1 MKKAQVSGSNVAV
14 LIFLIALFMVV
25 YIMLIPEKD
34 RNELLGE
41 NATSLTSSKTNSYSV
56 ILLQSPGK
64 MQDFTGEEFTED
76 LGSINLGI
84 ISEPE
89 TSTLSSRF
97 EVSKYLFSTKSQ
109 DFTFNVEDL
118 DSLESASLFF
128 TVQNSKGDLNI
139 ELNDQIIFSST
150 ASGLTQ
156 VQLSLNY
163 LQTTN
168 KLRFS
173 TSSSISRTYYT
184 ISDLRLRKSF
194 QIVNDKKTIP
204 IELNEAEDGSGVL
217 SYSVY
222 CNQKN
227 SNGRLRIF
235 LNKEEISNEY
245 LGCYNSNKELEIA
258 SSKLKQGTNEFLFEV
273 DKGDYL
279 LNDINLKI
287 KSENQGK
294 VMYKFSIPKEQYD
307 SILNSGKDIVLNLEF
322 NSPGKKSMDV
332 NINNNK
338 FTVSTEDLSYKK
350 LINNMIKESNNFI
363 EISPKSEFDLVELRI
378 NTE

>member
-1 MKKAQVSGSNVAV
+1 MAKAQVSGSNVAV
-14 LIFLIALFMVV
+14 LVFLIALFMVV

-34 RNELLGE
+34 RNALLGE
-41 NATSLTSSKTNSYSV
+41 NATSPSSSKTNSYSV

-64 MQDFTGEEFTED
+64 MQDFTGEEFTEE

-89 TSTLSSRF
+89 TQTLSSRF

-109 DFTFNVEDL
+109 DFAFNIGDL
-118 DSLESASLFF
+118 GSLESASLFF
-128 TVQNSKGDLNI
+128 TVQESKGDLSI
-139 ELNDQIIFSST
+139 ELNDNVIFSSV

-156 VQLSLNY
+156 VELPLTYLQLS
-163 LQTTN
+163 N

-173 TSSSISRTYYT
+173 VSSSISRNYYK

-194 QIVNDKKTIP
+194 QIINDKKTIP
-204 IELNEAEDGSGVL
+204 IELSEAEDGDGVL

-245 LGCYNSNKELEIA
+245 LGCYNQNKELEIS
-258 SSKLKQGTNEFLFEV
+258 SSKLKTGTNEFLFEI

-279 LNDINLKI
+279 LNTINLKI
-287 KSENQGK
+287 KSENEGK
-294 VMYKFSIPKEQYD
+294 VMFKFSIPKEQYN

-322 NSPGKKSMDV
+322 NSPGKKSMDI

-363 EISPKSEFDLVELRI
+363 EISPGTEFDLVELRI